1 MSPKSRGRPKG
12 RGRDQTKKKARPV
25 RELTQLDHVLREA
38 RSLEG
43 EDLLVARLIASGW
56 LGLAWHRQGIGQTDG
71 EITLVREVIRA
82 AVRGRKPAAYLA
94 LWALSSIAGDDWA
107 EEVATAL
114 EAAPEGSAPSWARG
128 LPDSEPPRP
137 LRAFSMSDPWDT
149 SMTLMVE
156 LAEPTPHALVVNYL
170 TVGGHYVTTIEV
182 GVNDGKGDPGDNPEL
197 TSLDP
202 DVAMATIGEVVW
214 ETGIT
219 WPRND
224 DDGYVAQRA
233 YAAWLTRSFW
243 SFEDHLE
250 MDEGLSDEERAE
262 TLDAFAE
269 ATGRDRHGDDI
280 EIIADTFIDFGEAS
294 LHSGGTAWGPLAI
307 EAFLLDWLPRKVI
320 LDDDDDARAVPD
332 VLEDWVTFMLRR
344 RGVEEIHVAEAA
356 AVVDQLRDQYD
367 AAMRDSSL
375 GGPAKEIMTRALA
388 AGVDLHDQDEM
399 DEIISAYNAE
409 QNARRLLGE

>member
-1 MSPKSRGRPKG
+1 MSPKSKGRPKG
-12 RGRDQTKKKARPV
+12 GGRAQTKKRARPV

-43 EDLLVARLIASGW
+43 DDLLAARLTASAW
-56 LGLAWHRQGIGQTDG
+56 QGLAWYRQGIGRTDG

-82 AVRGRKPAAYLA
+82 AVRGRKPAAYVA

-114 EAAPEGSAPSWARG
+114 EGAPEGSAPSWADG

-137 LRAFSMSDPWDT
+137 VRAFSMSDPWDT

-182 GVNDGKGDPGDNPEL
+182 GVGDGKGDPGDNPEL

-202 DVAMATIGEVVW
+202 DVALATIGEVVW

-224 DDGYVAQRA
+224 DDGYVMHRA
-233 YAAWLTRSFW
+233 YATWLSRSFW
-243 SFEDHLE
+243 SLEDHLE

-269 ATGRDRHGDDI
+269 ATGRDRHSDDI
-280 EIIADTFIDFGEAS
+280 EIVADTFIDFGEAS

-320 LDDDDDARAVPD
+320 LDDRDARAVPD
-332 VLEDWVTFMLRR
+332 VLTDWVTFMLRR
-344 RGVEEIHVAEAA
+344 RGVEEVHVAGAA
-356 AVVDQLRDQYD
+356 AVVDDLRDEYD

-375 GGPAKEIMTRALA
+375 GGPAKQIMTRALA
-388 AGVDLHDQDEM
+388 AGVDLHDRGAM
-399 DEIISAYNAE
+399 DELISAYNAE